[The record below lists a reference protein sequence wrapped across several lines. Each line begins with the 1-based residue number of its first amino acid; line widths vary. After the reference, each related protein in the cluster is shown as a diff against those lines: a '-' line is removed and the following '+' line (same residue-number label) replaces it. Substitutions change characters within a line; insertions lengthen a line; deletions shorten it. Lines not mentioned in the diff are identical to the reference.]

1 MANQIHFQKR
11 HSGSLAP
18 LCGNLESV
26 YSLYN
31 FDAKALGP
39 GESGGRVKR
48 DLANPQYTNY
58 CIDFKGTLD
67 HMIYNKTHL
76 EVLELLE
83 MPSDELIMCEGALPS
98 TLFPSDHMRIEAK
111 FYIK

>member
-1 MANQIHFQKR
+1 MYFQKR
-11 HSGSLAP
+11 DSGSLAP

-31 FDAKALGP
+31 FGAETQGP
-39 GESGGRVKR
+39 GESGRRVRR

-67 HMIYNKTHL
+67 HILYNKTHL
-76 EVLELLE
+76 EVLELLD
-83 MPSDELIMCEGALPS
+83 MPSDELIKREVALPS